1 MVQTVCCSCTKQKL
15 RNDKVY
21 FCTDKNLCEAIDK
34 NFVVPCPRH
43 PYFKEIIGSRLA
55 NVPSRLVIV
64 KVWKKENV
72 VTAKLFVS
80 IEISWLKRSTLDI
93 ISISRLALKLYI
105 LNNIWWILRACC
117 FSISVVAALKF
128 TVPLTILTIY
138 PWSKKIPYGFN
149 L

>member
-34 NFVVPCPRH
+34 NLVAPYPRH